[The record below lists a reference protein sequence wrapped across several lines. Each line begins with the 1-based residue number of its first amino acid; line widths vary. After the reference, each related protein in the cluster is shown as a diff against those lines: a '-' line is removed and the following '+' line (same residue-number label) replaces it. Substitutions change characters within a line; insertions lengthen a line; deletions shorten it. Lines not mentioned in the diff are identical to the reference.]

1 MRKKKKK
8 DNEKNDKEDDDHMT
22 DDSYMT
28 DDDHLTDEDT
38 DEEEVGIQKESN
50 DDEDKNQKLPSKCPG
65 CNKIT
70 NNLLLHIRKKE
81 SCNRKID
88 PEIYENWKELSKK
101 LSKRKYQ
108 KKYTE
113 SGKHRKVQKKYMRN
127 CDTADR
133 TSNLQVLKI
142 NASRYLNRERIKR
155 GKHSPKKRLES
166 FNTLCIDTL
175 QALKQGNT
183 PNEIQLNKFH
193 LVEPEIDPEDKA
205 LYSWMKDIDKSFFIE
220 VIMFQQI
227 ALMPQSRWEST
238 LKEARRHLDIE
249 VPDSLRKLVA
259 KMQAYN
265 HPNTRYIK
273 IHENY
278 RTRCKATE
286 EDTWKSQ
293 PRPEKFS
300 DADKKLLTEL
310 LKDIHGGE
318 KSFHK
323 SYWCKKYL
331 NMTKIDKNL
340 EILMKMV

>member
-1 MRKKKKK
+1 
-8 DNEKNDKEDDDHMT
+8 
-22 DDSYMT
+22 
-28 DDDHLTDEDT
+28 
-38 DEEEVGIQKESN
+38 
-50 DDEDKNQKLPSKCPG
+50 
-65 CNKIT
+65 
-70 NNLLLHIRKKE
+70 
-81 SCNRKID
+81 
-88 PEIYENWKELSKK
+88 
-101 LSKRKYQ
+101 
-108 KKYTE
+108 
-113 SGKHRKVQKKYMRN
+113 
-127 CDTADR
+127 
-133 TSNLQVLKI
+133 
-142 NASRYLNRERIKR
+142 
-155 GKHSPKKRLES
+155 
-166 FNTLCIDTL
+166 
-175 QALKQGNT
+175 
-183 PNEIQLNKFH
+183 
-193 LVEPEIDPEDKA
+193 
-205 LYSWMKDIDKSFFIE
+205 
-220 VIMFQQI
+220 
-227 ALMPQSRWEST
+227 MPQSRWEST

-265 HPNTRYIK
+265 HPNTRYLK

-340 EILMKMV
+340 EIMMKMV